1 MELELPLGEGPSGEL
16 ARRRLDHLRQLV
28 GGDGDAVIRLTAA
41 FSNLSAI
48 YAASEQDLARA
59 VGPVVA
65 ARMRWFLE
73 APLATGLAPEHLRA
87 IARAA

>member
-1 MELELPLGEGPSGEL
+1 MELELPLGEGPSGDL
-16 ARRRLDHLRQLV
+16 ARRRLDHLRQIV
-28 GGDGDAVIRLTAA
+28 GGDGEAVIRLASA

-48 YAASEQDLARA
+48 YAASERELARV
-59 VGPVVA
+59 VGPVAA

-73 APLATGLAPEHLRA
+73 APLATGLAAEHVRA